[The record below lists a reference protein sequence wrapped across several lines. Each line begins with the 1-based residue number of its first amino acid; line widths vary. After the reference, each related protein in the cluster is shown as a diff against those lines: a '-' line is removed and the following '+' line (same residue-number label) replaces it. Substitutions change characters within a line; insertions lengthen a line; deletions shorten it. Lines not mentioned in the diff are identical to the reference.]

1 MNNQQLIPIDII
13 CTNLHIETSFIGSL
27 QEYGLV
33 EITTVNQVSFVAP
46 EEVANIEQLA
56 RFRYEMDINLEG
68 IEAISHILQ
77 KVRSMQNEI
86 TSLKNR
92 LRFYDESH

>member
-1 MNNQQLIPIDII
+1 MNNEQLIPIDII

-33 EITTVNQVSFVAP
+33 EITTIDQVGFVAP
-46 EEVANIEQLA
+46 EEIANIEQLA

-77 KVRSMQNEI
+77 RVRSMQNEI
-86 TSLKNR
+86 NSLKNR

>member
-1 MNNQQLIPIDII
+1 MNNKQLIPIDII

-27 QEYGLV
+27 KEYGLV
-33 EITTVNQVSFVAP
+33 EITTIDQVGFVAL

-77 KVRSMQNEI
+77 RVRSMQNEI
-86 TSLKNR
+86 SLLKNR